1 MGGVVRRTPALRRGL
16 STLLLLPSLALAG
29 CFGPKNFENE
39 NDTLRREKLELTQQT
54 ESLERQVAS
63 LEGQVAA
70 LREQLAGPDTP
81 VPGADPPV
89 VARIEI
95 DALSGLTDSDG
106 EPGNDVL
113 RVYVKPYDQRR
124 RFHAAAGKAVV
135 QAVAI
140 EPDQPPRLLM
150 EKTYGPGAFDDA
162 YRSGFLGTH
171 FTLDLSLPDGGLP
184 DGVEELTVK
193 VTFTD
198 AVTGREHTA
207 ERGVTLSP

>member
-1 MGGVVRRTPALRRGL
+1 MGGVVRRTAAFRRGL
-16 STLLLLPSLALAG
+16 STLVVLPSLALAG

-39 NDTLRREKLELTQQT
+39 NDTLRREKLELTRQV

-95 DALSGLTDSDG
+95 DSLSGLTDSDG

-124 RFHAAAGKAVV
+124 RFHAAAGRAVV

-150 EKTYGPGAFDDA
+150 EKTYGPEAFDDA

-171 FTLDLSLPDGGLP
+171 FTLDLPLPGGGLP
-184 DGVEELTVK
+184 AGVEEVTVK